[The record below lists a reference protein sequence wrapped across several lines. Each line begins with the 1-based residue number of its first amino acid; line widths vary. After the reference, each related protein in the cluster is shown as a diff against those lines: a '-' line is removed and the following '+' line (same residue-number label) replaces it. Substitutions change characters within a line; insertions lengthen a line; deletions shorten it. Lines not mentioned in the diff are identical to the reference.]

1 MCDVWYRSLYWRISL
16 GIIAFLGVMLTA
28 QGLLFFSFRE
38 PGADMPTMWYVSGT
52 LLAVGTAVV
61 VTVVFGTGPR
71 RLWELRE
78 AAVRVDAGDLTARAP
93 ENGVDEVAVVAH
105 SFNRLAD
112 DLLTRARA
120 LEHSDR
126 VRRQLLAD
134 VSHELMTPLT
144 AIRGY
149 IDTLVMTEIP
159 LDQPTRDRYF
169 RNLDEETHRLERLIK
184 DLRDLARLESGGT
197 ALHPERLAVSALFDR
212 VQARNEQELATR
224 RIQLIRRVDRGAEF
238 LEGDPDRIE
247 QALQNL
253 AANALRYTPDGGE
266 VHLLATTIDDAV
278 RLRVRDTGPGIAPDH
293 LPLIFDR
300 FYKADTA
307 RRGSRG
313 SGLGLSIVKAIV
325 ERHGGV
331 IRAANDPG
339 GGAVFEIELPKH
351 FGEAAPQSPVVD
363 DYASA

>member
-16 GIIAFLGVMLTA
+16 GIIAFLAIMLTA
-28 QGLLFFSFRE
+28 QGFLFFNFRE
-38 PGADMPTMWYVSGT
+38 TGREMPTMWYVSGA
-52 LLAVGTAVV
+52 LLALGTIIV
-61 VTVVFGTGPR
+61 VTVVFGSGPR

-93 ENGVDEVAVVAH
+93 VAGVDEVAVVAN
-105 SFNRLAD
+105 SFNRMVD
-112 DLLTRARA
+112 DLGAHARQ
-120 LEHSDR
+120 LEHFDR

-134 VSHELMTPLT
+134 ISHELLTPLT

-149 IDTLVMTEIP
+149 IDTLSDVP
-159 LDQPTRDRYF
+159 LDQATRDRYF
-169 RNLDEETHRLERLIK
+169 HNIGEETQRMERLIK
-184 DLRDLARLESGGT
+184 DLRDLARLEGGGT
-197 ALHPERLAVSALFDR
+197 ALHPERVTVASLFERVSMR
-212 VQARNEQELATR
+212 HEQELSSR
-224 RIQLIRRVDRGAEF
+224 GIRLLRRVDDGADS
-238 LEGDPDRIE
+238 LEVDPDRLE

-266 VHLLATTIDDAV
+266 IHFTATRAADMV
-278 RLRVRDTGPGIAPDH
+278 RICVRDTGSGIAPEQ

-300 FYKADTA
+300 FFKGDAA

-325 ERHGGV
+325 ERHAGT
-331 IRAANDPG
+331 IRASNHPE
-339 GGAVFEIELPKH
+339 GGAMFELEIPREFSMEVLPH
-351 FGEAAPQSPVVD
+351 EFVGR